1 MEFESDEDRLKRA
14 ARMIGGET
22 PLKIQ
27 SESEP
32 SPILMTET
40 GRPMS
45 ATEMSR
51 SENYQ
56 GLTIP
61 KKGSILPDLS
71 GISMDGI
78 MDAVKMQKNSAGGIW
93 RNLFGGETDEKT
105 EAMAYEAGNALGIRP
120 QALLDD
126 PDLMRGAVT
135 AYQGQKTK
143 AFLQGKPFTPQTLA
157 SLYPELNTDD
167 PVAASMALRHYN
179 DVLSSRET
187 INLYSHSFGGLLGF
201 MVKSYLAKE
210 IVEDDTWNLFVNQN
224 GWTQAL
230 EAGKRDYDASM
241 IIARNMDGTLSD
253 DETEEQL
260 KPLVEANSRY
270 EQIYGKNDLF
280 VGATL
285 RNLSNMYRTTMSG
298 AKQLIGQFGPQGVN
312 MLRELMKYAAPA
324 GAVLGGTMAA
334 AGAAG
339 AGIPLAVGSAVSGL
353 GLMAM
358 STFLGSYKQM
368 AAQNY
373 WTMKNKRDEAGKP
386 LYTREQAIQR
396 ARTQAFYQAGLE
408 AVGAEVALYGPVKKV
423 FGENAAAALIR
434 NTAARNAIVSAGRG
448 AIRKEALK
456 TFGKQYALG
465 AGAELAEEGMQQAV
479 ADIDETL
486 FGNDPKSG
494 KEILWN
500 AIDAMVQAAPAVLGM
515 VLPGAALRGGAQY
528 STLSSVTRPELHDAV
543 EEYKRENEKEMTVE
557 LVKQR
562 EKSGLFKKSPEV
574 YAQTIQKQMERS
586 GNDTLYIDAASA
598 AETEQ
603 GQAALNELV
612 DKHVV
617 TEQEV
622 TDAVSKGTALEI
634 KPGVYMQA
642 VSEETASTLADHSTF
657 DKGGRTLADIQAARE
672 RMKAAR
678 AAITETR
685 EDREAQ
691 AVKAILDRDFPTE
704 SAEKDAMREVLAD
717 DIYDVKGSLERATDR
732 VKSELA
738 KMTSAQEKIDYI
750 REHRKRSHTSD
761 VGIID
766 IIGEGGQYE
775 SRRVTANDGWY
786 SAFFKEHKKAPTI
799 RDAYDIAYD
808 EAMEEI
814 ENSDDPAAKEEGEVL
829 KDLHDRLE
837 TLEGLTTYVDRMDKD
852 DMIIHAQMSDD
863 AYREVY
869 TPALSML
876 TQGNAE
882 VSKAAK
888 DSAFLYAKMAEAL
901 HEAYH
906 IPYKDIAHI
915 QLGGRPG
922 SGYNQMAGVHANY
935 APTARLEEAK
945 RMEAEGRSADDI
957 WNATGWMKGQ
967 DGRWRWE
974 IPDYLDHID
983 LEPLKNTAGDMYYTL
998 GAVYF
1003 NTRLFD
1009 AYPWLHDVMVN
1020 VVDIEG
1026 TTLGMAYEDAEG
1038 RPYISINRKW
1048 LDGAHDRKIKETIVH
1063 EIQHLIQNREGFARG
1078 GNTQHVVQQVKKEI
1092 DKLKTWMNETP
1103 ERKTYVEMLE
1113 EVNRLWDEDKE
1124 GKAWE
1129 AAEEKIKAYEKKLPE
1144 EEINTVRSRLDTLH
1158 NLQFSLEHTDRPE
1171 LLYWNLA
1178 GEEEAREASRRA
1190 GQRADVR
1197 AHYMDALDRSLH
1209 YREEMREGMKDASE
1223 ADRERLE
1230 QFLEERENWNP
1241 DREETEEEEDARLDR
1256 WDETEEWIT
1265 GGALPENVAKAY
1277 SNYDLAWR
1285 DLGYTQ
1291 REEKELRDRP
1301 YIHGEGAVVVMN
1313 GQELPFSERVLDDL
1327 VIDSPID
1334 PDELNVTE
1342 ISGDEFGRY
1351 ENIGE
1356 LRSRAKEYY
1365 SKNLQRSNA
1374 YNPIVGKI
1382 RFLDDERNNTI
1393 TFSDVGKKEMISKSA
1408 REEKLLCVKQLKD
1421 IIYNANAVSDSLPEK
1436 GKHAGERFFFL
1447 HSAININGEK
1457 KYVIINIM
1465 QNKIGDLVY
1474 YNHNVY
1480 EEEEYKA
1487 KKDEINNHILRIS
1500 STDNGLKIS
1509 SSYKNSIPNKT
1520 KIYKLGHT
1528 YKLRKKELD
1537 NPTYYQTASETAAD
1551 LVAYHNISE
1560 ENLRKAAKLGGLPVP
1575 SIAVTRKDIP
1585 FEDFGGITLIGTMD
1599 MIDPALGTN
1608 VYSRDAYTTRFPEI
1622 LYGRPKEKDISEF
1635 TREADKYF
1643 TASGTGNMTAI
1654 TGHFLRNESRQET
1667 EKMLGDQTGMKLMY
1681 FAEKGKTVRVP
1692 MKDRGPQQ
1700 YADILTGDVLAS
1712 LSRTRNRPMKYG
1724 STAHKKLS
1732 DAVKAALDA
1741 RAAALEEQ
1749 IRAPGGRAFMKNMAR
1764 NRLEAVQRERA
1775 EFLDADGLLPE
1786 ERLNALYEEVRS
1798 AKRQVVDEDKLKAAV
1813 NKDDAGFRQWLSE
1826 KLDGLYGAPQIQI
1839 GQRKAPLTMDNIVQ
1853 AMSRNSGAG
1862 QEDNISFPD
1871 NEVLAMGAQLFR
1883 SVDEMHEAEGTI
1895 AENRKD
1901 DPAYDTFKDAMGA
1914 FKDAAVK
1921 AYKYPGGMRA
1931 DFDAR
1936 NGANRALA
1944 IAFRKGKPTAA
1955 QVAAELKKQDIRAA
1969 SNSEVVRL
1977 GMAAL
1982 EAARKV
1988 TTDYFEAKPERA
2000 VRFNEFAAAVVPKGT
2015 GKDTVEFLKK
2025 QGLRVVKYDPEKPG
2039 DRQAVTQ
2046 RAAEREK
2053 VYFQQYRGAYDSTQ
2067 NVIHIFDGGDQS
2079 TVIHEGAHFYLSTLE
2094 RIAASGWATREAI
2107 EDIQTIRTWAGFSD
2121 KALEEYTGTA
2131 LEKEFQGYAE
2141 AIRNAKTDE
2150 ERMNAEERFMQERFA
2165 RGFERYLMTG
2175 KAPTKEVRGVF
2186 RRFKKWLTEIYK
2198 EVTRLGMADPPAD
2211 VRAVFDKM
2219 VGTQEEISSWAAER
2233 RLEQTDIGLDFTQ
2246 TEAENIRRWSE
2257 EIKEKAK
2264 EKALAYFMS
2273 KTKEEN
2279 LKQFEETLKTMREQ
2293 WKEELVKDNV
2303 IYQLETLRPMF
2314 TYNDWKGFLAGKG
2327 YDEQQFDEAIEKAG
2341 GPLEERLDR
2350 MVEDGRKQYIESVL
2364 SDENIRQM
2372 AEEEMAAPEGRT
2384 LLADIEAGMLRK
2396 RINRYIRTAAASMI
2410 QLNRAADVKA
2420 ISRQI
2425 RERNCLLTKDER
2437 QQAEIG
2443 ELKERAA
2450 DAETEKAELKQ
2461 QLTNLMDGL
2470 KRARDTLN
2478 YKKSSIRTHAEWTL
2492 SGEPISRSTNWKWW
2506 DNKAAAASR
2515 RAAQAV
2521 RNNDWHGASEEKLN
2535 EMHYAMMSRV
2545 ARENQSNIQK
2555 ALHGDPRNVNPED
2568 QYGMARY
2575 GVLGIINRIGRTK
2588 NPIRM
2593 TNMSRYF
2600 VQHMAYQIGLTPRD
2614 AVAPVD
2620 EKGNPIP
2627 FSWQG
2632 LARELNPT
2640 KAMNVE
2646 EAGGVY
2652 LGDDVIDGW
2661 IKSLFESNERTI
2673 LTKLTY
2679 GQFMDIVD
2687 SIKAAY
2693 TTGRREYEGNTLRLD
2708 GKPISFAD
2716 AEEKIV
2722 KASHPVRIPKFDKLR
2737 AGTKERIA
2745 KTLGKAV
2752 DELTLPEIIFERLG
2766 PVFYELFYQNIDR
2779 HANVERQMEEEA
2791 SAAMMSNLH
2800 MYSRDEWQRM
2810 RNDKVFQMYPRE
2822 PGSIMLTKENVLA
2835 VALNWGNKK
2844 NRDRIKETLSMKD
2857 EDVQLLLDEY
2867 MTDKDWD
2874 FVESVWKHI
2883 DSYWP
2888 KQNKVQEHLYGVP
2901 MGKTKGIKFK
2911 TKTGREIQGMYY
2923 PIKYDKD
2930 TSVRTAELSANE
2942 IVQQQMQG
2950 VSTFTL
2956 GMGFTKKRA
2965 GSSGGQNVRLDL
2977 EVYPDHIA
2985 EAVHHIAM
2993 REATVDVYKLLT
3005 RPGVKDAI
3013 VRSVGIDTFNII
3025 RQWAQD
3031 QWHSPI
3037 DRMTWMERLM
3047 NRARRN
3053 MTFAAMAFRVSTAL
3067 LNATNIFPMMDRMGA
3082 KQALHAIGKMYLHGD
3097 YRKQRAF
3104 IMEKSS
3110 FMRGRMVNMDRD
3122 LVREKKMPVGPF
3134 TWKIT
3139 AKLQGAMDEVNKF
3152 GYAMI
3157 VETDFALSLP
3167 QWMAEYRKARQEL
3180 VGKEM
3185 KPEEMDEEAVRRAD
3199 KAVRE
3204 TFGSGEIKDQ
3214 PAIVKSRILSQF
3226 LPFYSYTSLVL
3237 NQFIRAGRIKYDKG
3251 DIRPLVRAVLFWWLL
3266 GSIAEAGIRHAMA
3279 EAAGDDKEKFWQR
3292 LGASLAGGG
3301 PVGGIPIA
3309 RDAIPFMAADA
3320 MGIYRGDGKTEAS
3333 AFAVADQGLKVYASL
3348 TSDKKDWIDTGRD
3361 FSRMTN
3367 RVIRMSDT
3375 LTDGFWSLLRLVSTD
3390 TDKTFTEILASLVLD
3405 KKIPKK
3411 GEQK

>member
-61 KKGSILPDLS
+61 KKESILPDLS

-179 DVLSSRET
+179 DVLGSRET

-253 DETEEQL
+253 AETAEQL

-298 AKQLIGQFGPQGVN
+298 AKQIIGQFGPQGVN

-358 STFLGSYKQM
+358 STFIGSYKQM

-423 FGENAAAALIR
+423 LGENAAAALIR

-486 FGNDPKSG
+486 FGNDQKSG

-528 STLSSVTRPELHDAV
+528 SALSSITRPEMHDAV

-562 EKSGLFKKSPEV
+562 GNSGLFKKSPEV

-612 DKHVV
+612 DKNVV

-622 TDAVSKGTALEI
+622 TDAVSKGTALEV

-717 DIYDVKGSLERATDR
+717 DIYDVKGSLERATER

-766 IIGEGGQYE
+766 IVGEGGQYE
-775 SRRVTANDGWY
+775 SRRVTANEGWY
-786 SAFFKEHKKAPTI
+786 SAFFKENKKAPTI
-799 RDAYDIAYD
+799 RDAYDIAYE

-876 TQGNAE
+876 TRGNAE

-906 IPYKDIAHI
+906 IPYKDIARI
-915 QLGGRPG
+915 QMGG
-922 SGYNQMAGVHANY
+922 SAVGYGQMAGINAET
-935 APTARLEEAK
+935 APLLRLAEAK
-945 RMEAEGRSADDI
+945 AMEANLASPEEI
-957 WNATGWMKGQ
+957 WKTTGWLKGK
-967 DGRWRWE
+967 DGKWRWE
-974 IPDYLDHID
+974 IPDYLERIKLDKLKDGMDIELKD
-983 LEPLKNTAGDMYYTL
+983 LYNNSKLYQAYPWMRNIQVFAEDIGGDMYGYTQIDKDGDFIVL
-998 GAVYF
+998 NSRYL
-1003 NTRLFD
+1003 NDDHLKK
-1009 AYPWLHDVMVN
+1009 
-1020 VVDIEG
+1020 
-1026 TTLGMAYEDAEG
+1026 TL
-1038 RPYISINRKW
+1038 
-1048 LDGAHDRKIKETIVH
+1048 VH
-1063 EIQHLIQNREGFARG
+1063 EIQHMIQRKEGFASG
-1078 GNTQHVVQQVKKEI
+1078 GTPGTARQQVEAEIKKIE
-1092 DKLKTWMNETP
+1092 DYLNATP
-1103 ERKTYVEMLE
+1103 ERKAYYELLRKRT
-1113 EVNRLWDEDKE
+1113 
-1124 GKAWE
+1124 
-1129 AAEEKIKAYEKKLPE
+1129 AAEEISDDAWWEADEQVEKFAETMPEAEERAVNFNEYILGKLKKIQSSDMTPGNIYFNFAGEKEARYTADRAEADMIYREHYGQSLSAWERTRYKMDEELSKVSPEDKARITAYLNEREERIMSGKEETEKEREQRVQKEVEIENYILSGKFSEEMVQAFGDYDLALFDLSAAAAAKRKIREMPE
-1144 EEINTVRSRLDTLH
+1144 IHNGDAIIVMGGDEIPYSEEAGEDDLVTLYHGSTSDLTDLTVRSGELF
-1158 NLQFSLEHTDRPE
+1158 NGMFFSSRRSAARGHGNYIYTTQVREEDIADVSEFPYRHDAWKIMEERYGDDVDLMSE
-1171 LLYWNLA
+1171 LVA
-1178 GEEEAREASRRA
+1178 GERTIWGDEEAEEVAVRVLEKLNDTTYDDTGETDFAIQREASVIAEKLGYKAVAVEDEHGTSYIVTPGAVMQKEPEDTYYQLAWHGSGARFDRFDMNKIFSGEGAIAHGWGLYFSKTKTTAKGYKKEMEEKGIDPTLYQVNIPDNKVLLDEQKTFGEQMKNVQKLITEAIAALPKDAKRRFAEGIVDRSGVFDYNYNSAPGARERMKYKWMLKGQEYARKFKQPDGISTFMKNVYTDGMKRA
-1190 GQRADVR
+1190 GLTDEEIEKVKASPEGAEEVAASMDQRIAEQKKIADSFTEAERAYRERADKR
-1197 AHYMDALDRSLH
+1197 RNDAIEYIETNNRTDNIQQTTGGHIYEELGKALAPDAGGNDQYKAVSMFLNQHGIKGITYYGSRDGRCFVIFDDQAVSIIDRFN
-1209 YREEMREGMKDASE
+1209 
-1223 ADRERLE
+1223 
-1230 QFLEERENWNP
+1230 Q
-1241 DREETEEEEDARLDR
+1241 
-1256 WDETEEWIT
+1256 IT
-1265 GGALPENVAKAY
+1265 GGK
-1277 SNYDLAWR
+1277 
-1285 DLGYTQ
+1285 
-1291 REEKELRDRP
+1291 
-1301 YIHGEGAVVVMN
+1301 
-1313 GQELPFSERVLDDL
+1313 
-1327 VIDSPID
+1327 
-1334 PDELNVTE
+1334 
-1342 ISGDEFGRY
+1342 
-1351 ENIGE
+1351 
-1356 LRSRAKEYY
+1356 
-1365 SKNLQRSNA
+1365 
-1374 YNPIVGKI
+1374 
-1382 RFLDDERNNTI
+1382 
-1393 TFSDVGKKEMISKSA
+1393 
-1408 REEKLLCVKQLKD
+1408 
-1421 IIYNANAVSDSLPEK
+1421 
-1436 GKHAGERFFFL
+1436 
-1447 HSAININGEK
+1447 
-1457 KYVIINIM
+1457 
-1465 QNKIGDLVY
+1465 
-1474 YNHNVY
+1474 
-1480 EEEEYKA
+1480 
-1487 KKDEINNHILRIS
+1487 
-1500 STDNGLKIS
+1500 
-1509 SSYKNSIPNKT
+1509 
-1520 KIYKLGHT
+1520 
-1528 YKLRKKELD
+1528 
-1537 NPTYYQTASETAAD
+1537 
-1551 LVAYHNISE
+1551 
-1560 ENLRKAAKLGGLPVP
+1560 
-1575 SIAVTRKDIP
+1575 
-1585 FEDFGGITLIGTMD
+1585 
-1599 MIDPALGTN
+1599 
-1608 VYSRDAYTTRFPEI
+1608 
-1622 LYGRPKEKDISEF
+1622 
-1635 TREADKYF
+1635 
-1643 TASGTGNMTAI
+1643 
-1654 TGHFLRNESRQET
+1654 
-1667 EKMLGDQTGMKLMY
+1667 
-1681 FAEKGKTVRVP
+1681 
-1692 MKDRGPQQ
+1692 
-1700 YADILTGDVLAS
+1700 
-1712 LSRTRNRPMKYG
+1712 
-1724 STAHKKLS
+1724 
-1732 DAVKAALDA
+1732 
-1741 RAAALEEQ
+1741 
-1749 IRAPGGRAFMKNMAR
+1749 
-1764 NRLEAVQRERA
+1764 
-1775 EFLDADGLLPE
+1775 
-1786 ERLNALYEEVRS
+1786 
-1798 AKRQVVDEDKLKAAV
+1798 
-1813 NKDDAGFRQWLSE
+1813 
-1826 KLDGLYGAPQIQI
+1826 
-1839 GQRKAPLTMDNIVQ
+1839 
-1853 AMSRNSGAG
+1853 
-1862 QEDNISFPD
+1862 
-1871 NEVLAMGAQLFR
+1871 
-1883 SVDEMHEAEGTI
+1883 
-1895 AENRKD
+1895 
-1901 DPAYDTFKDAMGA
+1901 
-1914 FKDAAVK
+1914 
-1921 AYKYPGGMRA
+1921 
-1931 DFDAR
+1931 
-1936 NGANRALA
+1936 
-1944 IAFRKGKPTAA
+1944 
-1955 QVAAELKKQDIRAA
+1955 
-1969 SNSEVVRL
+1969 
-1977 GMAAL
+1977 
-1982 EAARKV
+1982 
-1988 TTDYFEAKPERA
+1988 
-2000 VRFNEFAAAVVPKGT
+2000 
-2015 GKDTVEFLKK
+2015 
-2025 QGLRVVKYDPEKPG
+2025 
-2039 DRQAVTQ
+2039 
-2046 RAAEREK
+2046 
-2053 VYFQQYRGAYDSTQ
+2053 YRGAYDSTQ

-2094 RIAASGWATREAI
+2094 RIATSGWATREVI

-2198 EVTRLGMADPPAD
+2198 EVTRLGLADPPAD

-2233 RLEQTDIGLDFTQ
+2233 RLEQTDIGIDFTQ
-2246 TEAENIRRWSE
+2246 TEEENIRRWSE

-2264 EKALAYFMS
+2264 EKALAYFMAR
-2273 KTKEEN
+2273 TKEES

-2425 RERNCLLTKDER
+2425 RERNGLLTKDER

-2614 AVAPVD
+2614 AVAPMD

-2640 KAMNVE
+2640 QAMNVE

-2652 LGDDVIDGW
+2652 LGDDIIAGW

-2745 KTLGKAV
+2745 KALGKAV

-2791 SAAMMSNLH
+2791 SAAMMSNLE
-2800 MYSRDEWQRM
+2800 MYSGDEWQRM
-2810 RNDKVFQMYPRE
+2810 RNDKVFQLYPRE
-2822 PGSIMLTKENVLA
+2822 PGSLMLTKENVLA

-2844 NRDRIKETLSMKD
+2844 NRARIKETLSMKD
-2857 EDVQLLLDEY
+2857 EDVQILLDEY

-2874 FVESVWKHI
+2874 FVEAVWKHI

-2888 KQNKVQEHLYGVP
+2888 PRNKVQEHLYGVP
-2901 MGKTKGIKFK
+2901 LGKTKGIKFK

-2950 VSTFTL
+2950 VSTFAL
-2956 GMGFTKKRA
+2956 GMGSTKKRA

-2977 EVYPDHIA
+2977 EVYPEHIA
-2985 EAVHHIAM
+2985 ESVHHIAM

-3005 RPGVKDAI
+3005 RPGVKEAI

-3037 DRMTWMERLM
+3037 DRMTSMERLL

-3067 LNATNIFPMMDRMGA
+3067 LNATNIFPMMDRMGT

-3122 LVREKKMPVGPF
+3122 LVREKKLPVGPF

-3139 AKLQGAMDEVNKF
+3139 AKIQGAMDEVNKF

-3180 VGKEM
+3180 EGKEM

-3237 NQFIRAGRIKYDKG
+3237 NQFIRAGRIRYDKG

-3292 LGASLAGGG
+3292 LGASIAGGG
-3301 PVGGIPIA
+3301 PVGGVPIA
-3309 RDAIPFMAADA
+3309 RDVIPFMAADA

-3333 AFAVADQGLKVYASL
+3333 ALAVVDQGLKVYASL

-3367 RVIRMSDT
+3367 RVVRMSDT

-3411 GEQK
+3411 GESK

>member
-14 ARMIGGET
+14 ARMLGGET

-27 SESEP
+27 SDTEP

-61 KKGSILPDLS
+61 KKESILPDLS

-179 DVLSSRET
+179 DVLGSRET

-253 DETEEQL
+253 AETAEQL

-298 AKQLIGQFGPQGVN
+298 AKQIIGQFGPQGVN

-358 STFLGSYKQM
+358 STFIGSYKQM

-528 STLSSVTRPELHDAV
+528 SALSSVTRPELHDAV

-586 GNDTLYIDAASA
+586 GSDTLYIDAASA

-622 TDAVSKGTALEI
+622 TDAVSKGTALEV

-691 AVKAILDRDFPTE
+691 AVKAILDRDFQTE

-808 EAMEEI
+808 EAMKEI

-876 TQGNAE
+876 TRGNAE

-906 IPYKDIAHI
+906 IPYKDIARI
-915 QLGGRPG
+915 QMGG
-922 SGYNQMAGVHANY
+922 SAVGYGQMAGINAET
-935 APTARLEEAK
+935 APLLRLAEAK
-945 RMEAEGRSADDI
+945 AMEANLASQEEI
-957 WNATGWMKGQ
+957 WKTTGWLKGK
-967 DGRWRWE
+967 DGKWRWE
-974 IPDYLDHID
+974 IPDYLERIKLDKLKDGMDIELKD
-983 LEPLKNTAGDMYYTL
+983 LYNNSKLYQAYPWMRNIQVFAEDIGGDMYGYTQIDKDGDFIVL
-998 GAVYF
+998 NSRYL
-1003 NTRLFD
+1003 NDDHLKK
-1009 AYPWLHDVMVN
+1009 
-1020 VVDIEG
+1020 
-1026 TTLGMAYEDAEG
+1026 TL
-1038 RPYISINRKW
+1038 
-1048 LDGAHDRKIKETIVH
+1048 VH
-1063 EIQHLIQNREGFARG
+1063 EIQHMIQRKEGFASG
-1078 GNTQHVVQQVKKEI
+1078 GTPGTARRQVEAEIKKIE
-1092 DKLKTWMNETP
+1092 DYLNATP
-1103 ERKTYVEMLE
+1103 ERKAYYELLRKRT
-1113 EVNRLWDEDKE
+1113 
-1124 GKAWE
+1124 
-1129 AAEEKIKAYEKKLPE
+1129 AAEEISDDAWWEADEQVEKFAETMPE
-1144 EEINTVRSRLDTLH
+1144 EEERAVNFNEYILGKLKKIQSSDMTPGNIYF
-1158 NLQFSLEHTDRPE
+1158 NF
-1171 LLYWNLA
+1171 A
-1178 GEEEAREASRRA
+1178 GEKEARYTADRAEA
-1190 GQRADVR
+1190 D
-1197 AHYMDALDRSLH
+1197 MI
-1209 YREEMREGMKDASE
+1209 YREHYGQSLSAW
-1223 ADRERLE
+1223 ERTRYKMDEELSKVSPE
-1230 QFLEERENWNP
+1230 DKARITAYLNEREERIMSG
-1241 DREETEEEEDARLDR
+1241 REETEKEREQRVQKEVEIENYILSGKFSEEMVQAFGD
-1256 WDETEEWIT
+1256 
-1265 GGALPENVAKAY
+1265 
-1277 SNYDLAWR
+1277 YDLALF
-1285 DLGYTQ
+1285 DLSAAAAAKRKI
-1291 REEKELRDRP
+1291 REMPE
-1301 YIHGEGAVVVMN
+1301 IHNGDAIIVM
-1313 GQELPFSERVLDDL
+1313 GGDELPYSEESVYFQ
-1327 VIDSPID
+1327 
-1334 PDELNVTE
+1334 E
-1342 ISGDEFGRY
+1342 
-1351 ENIGE
+1351 
-1356 LRSRAKEYY
+1356 A
-1365 SKNLQRSNA
+1365 
-1374 YNPIVGKI
+1374 
-1382 RFLDDERNNTI
+1382 
-1393 TFSDVGKKEMISKSA
+1393 
-1408 REEKLLCVKQLKD
+1408 
-1421 IIYNANAVSDSLPEK
+1421 PE
-1436 GKHAGERFFFL
+1436 
-1447 HSAININGEK
+1447 
-1457 KYVIINIM
+1457 
-1465 QNKIGDLVY
+1465 
-1474 YNHNVY
+1474 
-1480 EEEEYKA
+1480 
-1487 KKDEINNHILRIS
+1487 
-1500 STDNGLKIS
+1500 
-1509 SSYKNSIPNKT
+1509 
-1520 KIYKLGHT
+1520 
-1528 YKLRKKELD
+1528 
-1537 NPTYYQTASETAAD
+1537 AD
-1551 LVAYHNISE
+1551 LIAYHNISE
-1560 ENLRKAAKLGGLPVP
+1560 KNIKKAIELGGLPMP
-1575 SIAVTRKDIP
+1575 SIAVTKKDIP
-1585 FEDFGGITLIGTMD
+1585 FGEFGDITLIGTMD
-1599 MIDPALGTN
+1599 MVDPKKGN
-1608 VYSRDAYTTRFPEI
+1608 EVYSRDAYTTRFPEM
-1622 LYGRPKEKDISEF
+1622 LYKNPKKEMVREFQDKTGSFFDKAGEENYKGISSAYLTNYE
-1635 TREADKYF
+1635 RK
-1643 TASGTGNMTAI
+1643 
-1654 TGHFLRNESRQET
+1654 ET
-1667 EKMLGDQTGMKLMY
+1667 ENFLAGTMGMKLRY
-1681 FAEKGKTVRVP
+1681 FSERGKNIRIPMKEKGAEKYYYLFE
-1692 MKDRGPQQ
+1692 DR
-1700 YADILTGDVLAS
+1700 DVLNAFR
-1712 LSRTRNRPMKYG
+1712 RTMNREAKPG
-1724 STAHKKLS
+1724 SDVHKKLS
-1732 DAVKAALDA
+1732 EKAARRMDDLIEAEEKKLEEPGISEFSKVIIRNMADIYREKKNAMFDSDGMIRKDALREMYREA
-1741 RAAALEEQ
+1741 RAAK
-1749 IRAPGGRAFMKNMAR
+1749 IK
-1764 NRLEAVQRERA
+1764 
-1775 EFLDADGLLPE
+1775 
-1786 ERLNALYEEVRS
+1786 
-1798 AKRQVVDEDKLKAAV
+1798 VVDQLKLKEMLD
-1813 NKDDAGFRQWLSE
+1813 KDTEGFHKWLSE
-1826 KLDGLYGAPQIQI
+1826 EMDKLYGEPLVQI
-1839 GQRKAPLTMDNIVQ
+1839 GRKKVPATLSNIVK
-1853 AMSRNSGAG
+1853 AMQENAGAG
-1862 QEDNISFPD
+1862 KENSLTFADNK
-1871 NEVLAMGAQLFR
+1871 VLAFGARLFS
-1883 SVDEMHEAEGTI
+1883 SVDEMHEAEG
-1895 AENRKD
+1895 
-1901 DPAYDTFKDAMGA
+1901 
-1914 FKDAAVK
+1914 
-1921 AYKYPGGMRA
+1921 
-1931 DFDAR
+1931 
-1936 NGANRALA
+1936 ALA
-1944 IAFRKGKPTAA
+1944 QNQKNDPVYGKFMEDMRIFHDEAERQDRTRGDFSVNDRANAALAGEFKKKNPSEAGLAVELRKNGF
-1955 QVAAELKKQDIRAA
+1955 RAA
-1969 SNSEVVRL
+1969 KGSALVMR
-1977 GMAAL
+1977 GMNAIKS
-1982 EAARKV
+1982 AREV

-2000 VRFNEFAAAVVPKGT
+2000 VQFGEFAAAIVPKKT
-2015 GKDTVEFLKK
+2015 DKEIVDYLKG
-2025 QGLRVVKYDPEKPG
+2025 QGIRVVKYDPDKEG
-2039 DRQAVTQ
+2039 DRQTKTQ
-2046 RAAEREK
+2046 QTAQKER
-2053 VYFQQYRGAYDSTQ
+2053 VYFQENGKKFRGAYDSTQ

-2094 RIAASGWATREAI
+2094 RIAASGWATREVI

-2198 EVTRLGMADPPAD
+2198 EVTRLGLADPPAD

-2233 RLEQTDIGLDFTQ
+2233 RLEQTDIGIDFTQ
-2246 TEAENIRRWSE
+2246 TEEENIRRWSE

-2264 EKALAYFMS
+2264 EKALAYFMAR
-2273 KTKEEN
+2273 TKEES

-2425 RERNCLLTKDER
+2425 RERNGLLTKDER

-2575 GVLGIINRIGRTK
+2575 GILGIINRIGRTK

-2640 KAMNVE
+2640 QAMNVE

-2652 LGDDVIDGW
+2652 LGDDIIAGW

-2722 KASHPVRIPKFDKLR
+2722 KASHPVNIPKFDKLR

-2745 KTLGKAV
+2745 KALGKAV
-2752 DELTLPEIIFERLG
+2752 DELTLPEIIFERMG

-2810 RNDKVFQMYPRE
+2810 RNDKAFQMYPRE
-2822 PGSIMLTKENVLA
+2822 PGSLMLTKENVIA
-2835 VALNWGNKK
+2835 VALNWGNKT
-2844 NRDRIKETLSMKD
+2844 NRARIKETLSMKD
-2857 EDVQLLLDEY
+2857 EDVQILLDEY
-2867 MTDKDWD
+2867 MEDKDWD
-2874 FVESVWKHI
+2874 FVEAVWKHI

-2888 KQNKVQEHLYGVP
+2888 PRNKVQEHLYGVP
-2901 MGKTKGIKFK
+2901 LGKTKGIKFK

-2950 VSTFTL
+2950 VSTFAL
-2956 GMGFTKKRA
+2956 GMGSTKKRA

-2977 EVYPDHIA
+2977 EVYPEHIA

-3037 DRMTWMERLM
+3037 DRMTIMERLL

-3122 LVREKKMPVGPF
+3122 LVREKKLPVGPF

-3180 VGKEM
+3180 EGKEM

-3251 DIRPLVRAVLFWWLL
+3251 DIRPLVRAVMFWWLL

-3279 EAAGDDKEKFWQR
+3279 EAAGDEKEKFWQR

-3309 RDAIPFMAADA
+3309 RDVIPFMAADA

-3333 AFAVADQGLKVYASL
+3333 ALAVVDQGLKVYASL

-3367 RVIRMSDT
+3367 RVVRMSDT

-3411 GEQK
+3411 GESK